1 MADIKDVVYAITPRG
16 FAMLRTDSA
25 VVSLQHKT
33 ILTMVDGLCPVAQ
46 YVPFLLAFAPLEEKF
61 ELLEKLGCLRRVG
74 AVSSSAVKMFDESS
88 RAGVSASKLP
98 RIDAEHQNSG
108 FAPFA

>member
-1 MADIKDVVYAITPRG
+1 MSDIQDVVYAITARG
-16 FAMLRTDSA
+16 FATLRTDSA

-33 ILTMVDGLCPVAQ
+33 ILTMVDGVCPVAQ
-46 YVPFLLAFAPLEEKF
+46 YEPFLLAFAPLGEKF

-74 AVSSSAVKMFDESS
+74 TVSSYAIKMFDESS
-88 RAGVSASKLP
+88 KAGVSASKMP

-108 FAPFA
+108 FAPI

>member
-1 MADIKDVVYAITPRG
+1 MSDLKDVVYAITARG
-16 FAMLRTDSA
+16 FATLRTESA

-33 ILTMVDGLCPVAQ
+33 ILTMVDGVCPVAQ

-61 ELLEKLGCLRRVG
+61 ELLEQLGCLRRVG
-74 AVSSSAVKMFDESS
+74 TVSSFAVKMFDESS
-88 RAGVSASKLP
+88 RAGVSVSKMP

-108 FAPFA
+108 FAPI